1 MIKFLLIL
9 FFLISSC
16 VKPKTVLICG
26 DHECINKKEAKQY
39 FEDNLTLE
47 VKVISKKKEVSYD
60 LVDLNINNNQK
71 NIQINKKKTSK
82 IVKKLSKEQIKIKK
96 KEIRERSKKNND
108 KKEKVIV
115 KKKEIRERT
124 KKNNDIKE
132 KVIIKKKEIVK
143 LKTKKQ
149 HNLNDICLKLEKC
162 DIDNIASYLIK
173 ISNEKDY
180 PNISLRE

>member
-96 KEIRERSKKNND
+96 KK
-108 KKEKVIV
+108 
-115 KKKEIRERT
+115 
-124 KKNNDIKE
+124 
-132 KVIIKKKEIVK
+132 
-143 LKTKKQ
+143 
-149 HNLNDICLKLEKC
+149 
-162 DIDNIASYLIK
+162 
-173 ISNEKDY
+173 
-180 PNISLRE
+180 

>member
-71 NIQINKKKTSK
+71 NIQIKRKKT
-82 IVKKLSKEQIKIKK
+82 IQ
-96 KEIRERSKKNND
+96 KKN
-108 KKEKVIV
+108 
-115 KKKEIRERT
+115 
-124 KKNNDIKE
+124 KN
-132 KVIIKKKEIVK
+132 
-143 LKTKKQ
+143 
-149 HNLNDICLKLEKC
+149 
-162 DIDNIASYLIK
+162 
-173 ISNEKDY
+173 
-180 PNISLRE
+180 

>member
-1 MIKFLLIL
+1 MIKFLIIL

-71 NIQINKKKTSK
+71 NIQIKEKKTSK

-96 KEIRERSKKNND
+96 KEIRERTKKNND
-108 KKEKVIV
+108 K
-115 KKKEIRERT
+115 
-124 KKNNDIKE
+124 KE

-149 HNLNDICLKLEKC
+149 QNFNDICLKLEKC

-173 ISNEKDY
+173 ISNEKNY